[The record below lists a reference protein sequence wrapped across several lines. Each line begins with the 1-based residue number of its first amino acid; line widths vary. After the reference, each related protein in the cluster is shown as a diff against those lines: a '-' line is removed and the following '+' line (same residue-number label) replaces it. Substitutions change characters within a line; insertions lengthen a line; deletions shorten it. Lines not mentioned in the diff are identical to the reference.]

1 MAFLQ
6 VGRTLDTVISTEG
19 TAGKTETSPKQEYS
33 RLEREQSRDAEEQ
46 CDGRHVPIKYT

>member
-6 VGRTLDTVISTEG
+6 VGRTLDTAISTEG
-19 TAGKTETSPKQEYS
+19 TAGKTETSKQEYS

-46 CDGRHVPIKYT
+46 RDGRHVPIKYT